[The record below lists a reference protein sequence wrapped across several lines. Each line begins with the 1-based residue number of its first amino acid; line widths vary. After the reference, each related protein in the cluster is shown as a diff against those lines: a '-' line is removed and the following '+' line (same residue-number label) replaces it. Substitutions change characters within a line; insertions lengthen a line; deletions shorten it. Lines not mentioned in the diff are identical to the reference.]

1 MIFHR
6 EPLSPAILLFREFH
20 AGCYIRS
27 RNHPDPGSGAAV
39 PERDHPI
46 IVHFVPNSLMQTIIG
61 QDIAVAASLLRKDA
75 LVAIP
80 TETVYGLAG
89 NALHEAAVVAIYEAK
104 NRPRFNPLILH
115 VADIADIETYAFVD
129 AVSRQLAQAFMPGP
143 FTLLL
148 RKKEIVPELVTAGS
162 DKVAIRIPA
171 HEVSRELLRRVG
183 FPLAAPSANPFGYV
197 SPTTATHVLQGLNG
211 KIPYILDGGPCQVG
225 VESSIAE
232 VSGDKVIL
240 HRAGGISAE
249 MITAVT
255 GLPVVT
261 GVHTATPSTP
271 GQLKSHYA
279 TRIPLYKGDV
289 PALMKQFPDKRM
301 AVISFTRSYPVATGS
316 HLFILSPAGNI
327 SEAAQK
333 LFATMRRIDEMDVD
347 LILAEDFPDT
357 GIGQAINDRLNRA
370 QAIHK

>member
-1 MIFHR
+1 
-6 EPLSPAILLFREFH
+6 
-20 AGCYIRS
+20 
-27 RNHPDPGSGAAV
+27 
-39 PERDHPI
+39 
-46 IVHFVPNSLMQTIIG
+46 MQTTIG
-61 QDIAVAASLLRKDA
+61 HDIAIAADHLRKDA

-115 VADIADIETYAFVD
+115 VADIPDIETYAFVD
-129 AVSRQLAQAFMPGP
+129 PVSRQLAQAFMPGP

-148 RKKEIVPELVTAGS
+148 RKKEIVPDLVTAGS

-171 HEVSRELLRRVG
+171 HEVSRALLRVVG

-197 SPTTATHVLQGLNG
+197 SPTTAAHVSQGLNG
-211 KIPYILDGGPCQVG
+211 RIPYILDGGPCQVG

-255 GLPVVT
+255 GLPVVS
-261 GVHTATPSTP
+261 GVHTATPATP

-289 PALMKQFPDKRM
+289 PALMKQFQDKRM
-301 AVISFTRSYPVATGS
+301 AVISFTKSYPVATGS
-316 HLFILSPAGNI
+316 HLFVLSPTGNI
-327 SEAAQK
+327 GEAAQK
-333 LFATMRRIDEMDVD
+333 LFATMRQIDEMDVD
-347 LILAEDFPDT
+347 LILAEDFPDS
-357 GIGQAINDRLNRA
+357 GIGLAINDRLNRA
-370 QAIHK
+370 QAMYK

>member
-1 MIFHR
+1 
-6 EPLSPAILLFREFH
+6 
-20 AGCYIRS
+20 
-27 RNHPDPGSGAAV
+27 
-39 PERDHPI
+39 
-46 IVHFVPNSLMQTIIG
+46 MQTTIG
-61 QDIAVAASLLRKDA
+61 HDIAIAADHLRKDA

-115 VADIADIETYAFVD
+115 VADIPDIETYAFVD
-129 AVSRQLAQAFMPGP
+129 PVSRQLAQAFMPGP

-148 RKKEIVPELVTAGS
+148 RKKEIVPDLVTAGS

-171 HEVSRELLRRVG
+171 HEVSRALLRVVG

-197 SPTTATHVLQGLNG
+197 SPTTAAHVSQGLNG

-249 MITAVT
+249 MITGVT
-255 GLPVVT
+255 GLPVVS
-261 GVHTATPSTP
+261 GVHTAIPATP

-289 PALMKQFPDKRM
+289 PALMKQFQDKRM
-301 AVISFTRSYPVATGS
+301 AVISFTKSYPVATGS
-316 HLFILSPAGNI
+316 HLFVLSPTGNI
-327 SEAAQK
+327 GEAAQK
-333 LFATMRRIDEMDVD
+333 LFATMRQIDEMDVD
-347 LILAEDFPDT
+347 LILAEDFPDS
-357 GIGQAINDRLNRA
+357 GIGLAINDRLNRA
-370 QAIHK
+370 QAMYK